1 MLTNEPTKSYIFIS
15 YHHDDNPIA
24 VIIHDEL
31 QTLASKG
38 RGKDALCCFLDSHPD
53 SIPDGKRWEPI
64 ITENI
69 GITDWLLALYTG
81 NQSEYC
87 GFELGTFSTLN
98 KLGTPSATPEKH
110 LVCLYDTELT
120 ALPALF
126 HPYKNHRVPLTPSES
141 TDWFKSPVGIFL
153 DQFCRY
159 RRLYTPEDS
168 PTTYAADIARS
179 AARITASFADNR
191 ANDQKEETATQLG
204 ISVRIDPSR
213 GEIFRIPDSAL
224 VVGSTLTFNIFSL
237 NFSFADE
244 KAPQTTWGT
253 LRNKILSISGGTSV
267 PWMDKIETDIS
278 LAVNNITL
286 SGDDVTFLGNGKVY
300 RPILVRHKLYYSGK
314 RKFYILFVET
324 FDRRFVG
331 RRQTSLLLTTL
342 IMASRLRFTYFE
354 DWEKTTTK
362 TFGSAI
368 PLPMF
373 GDSIKQLRYN
383 LEWMEHEAVD
393 HGLNDRHAL
402 VEAFGEDLRARIER
416 FYDDWDNSKRT
427 LLHGLPSSN
436 TVETEEVRT
445 QARAVILQFL
455 EDVRKQNAEYLEICL
470 DRYGRE
476 MMSEI
481 RRDDLS
487 KGG

>member
-1 MLTNEPTKSYIFIS
+1 LWIRSRYVQ
-15 YHHDDNPIA
+15 H
-24 VIIHDEL
+24 
-31 QTLASKG
+31 
-38 RGKDALCCFLDSHPD
+38 
-53 SIPDGKRWEPI
+53 
-64 ITENI
+64 
-69 GITDWLLALYTG
+69 
-81 NQSEYC
+81 
-87 GFELGTFSTLN
+87 LN
-98 KLGTPSATPEKH
+98 KLGTGSPTAEKR
-110 LVCLYDTELT
+110 LLCLYDTEPT
-120 ALPALF
+120 ALPVLF
-126 HPYKNHRVPLTPSES
+126 RPYQNHRVPLTLSEN

-153 DQFCRY
+153 GQFCRY

-168 PTTYAADIARS
+168 PTTYPADIAHS

-191 ANDQKEETATQLG
+191 ANDQKEEISTQLG
-204 ISVRIDPSR
+204 ISIHIDPSPV
-213 GEIFRIPDSAL
+213 ETFRIPDSAL

-237 NFSFADE
+237 NFSYERDR
-244 KAPQTTWGT
+244 APQTTWGT
-253 LRNKILSISGGTSV
+253 LRDKIISVIGSKSV

-331 RRQTSLLLTTL
+331 RRQISLLLATL

-362 TFGSAI
+362 IFGAEI
-368 PLPMF
+368 PLRVF
-373 GDSIKQLRYN
+373 GDSIKQLLYN

-416 FYDDWDNSKRT
+416 FYSDWDNSKQT
-427 LLHGLPSSN
+427 LLQGLPSSN
-436 TVETEEVRT
+436 TVETEEART
-445 QARAVILQFL
+445 QARAVILQFM

-470 DRYGRE
+470 DKYARDLI
-476 MMSEI
+476 SEI
-481 RRDDLS
+481 RREGLS
-487 KGG
+487 KGD